1 MITYRHHVVS
11 LVAVFLALAV
21 GVVLG
26 GGPLADARTGDD
38 PTADEA
44 SASTD
49 TTRDERGAYA
59 DTFAT
64 ASAAALLDGGLEG
77 RSVALLSAGGP
88 DDEVLAALTAH
99 VEEAGGEVTARY
111 ELLDRLVGGSST
123 SLVDTLG
130 TRLAD
135 EVDDGAIDPDAP
147 AYDRLGQL
155 LGLAVATSAPDGTP
169 AGGNARTVRQGLAG
183 ADLLAGSDPEADRA
197 PLVLLV
203 LGDDTDPDVL
213 SGLVSGL
220 ATVAGGTVL
229 AAGSSSAQDGTLA
242 AIREDGTP
250 GGVVSVDGVETPAG
264 QVTAAL
270 ALLVATNGAGGD
282 YGPAGADGAV
292 PLD

>member
-1 MITYRHHVVS
+1 MITYRHHIVS

-26 GGPLADARTGDD
+26 GGPLADADGGEDD
-38 PTADEA
+38 ETPA
-44 SASTD
+44 SAAVATQTVLGD
-49 TTRDERGAYA
+49 YA
-59 DTFAT
+59 DTFAAT
-64 ASAAALLDGGLEG
+64 AAGPLLDGGLEG
-77 RSVALLSAGGP
+77 RSVALVATGAP

-99 VEEAGGEVTARY
+99 VEEAGGEVAARY

-130 TRLAD
+130 SRLAD

-155 LGLAVATSAPDGTP
+155 LGLALATSAPDGTP

-183 ADLLAGSDPEADRA
+183 ADLLATSDPDADRA

-213 SGLVSGL
+213 TGLVSGL
-220 ATVAGGTVL
+220 TTVAGGTVV
-229 AAGSSSAQDGTLA
+229 AADSASAREGTLGA
-242 AIREDGTP
+242 LREDGTP
-250 GGVVSVDGVETPAG
+250 GGVLSVDGVETPAG

-270 ALLVATNGAGGD
+270 ALLVATSGAGGD

-292 PLD
+292 PVT

>member
-26 GGPLADARTGDD
+26 GGPLADADEGSDD
-38 PTADEA
+38 QTPAA
-44 SASTD
+44 SAD
-49 TTRDERGAYA
+49 AAQDARGEYA
-59 DTFAT
+59 DAF
-64 ASAAALLDGGLEG
+64 AAASSSRLLEDGLEG
-77 RSVALLSAGGP
+77 RSVALVGVGGP
-88 DDEVLAALTAH
+88 DDEVLGALTAH
-99 VEEAGGEVTARY
+99 VEEAGGEVAARY

-130 TRLAD
+130 QRLAE

-155 LGLAVATSAPDGTP
+155 LGLALATSAPDGTP
-169 AGGNARTVRQGLAG
+169 AGGNARTVRQGLVG
-183 ADLLAGSDPEADRA
+183 ADLLATSDAEASRA

-203 LGDDTDPDVL
+203 LGEDTDPDVL
-213 SGLVSGL
+213 TGLASGL

-229 AAGSSSAQDGTLA
+229 AAGSESAQDGTLGA
-242 AIREDGTP
+242 VREAGTP
-250 GGVVSVDGVETPAG
+250 GGVVTVDGVESPAG

-270 ALLVATNGAGGD
+270 ALLVAGSGAGGD
-282 YGPAGADGAV
+282 YGPAGPDGAV
-292 PLD
+292 PLT